1 MGGKYSSIH
10 FYSLPELTLGEGQGT
25 PWNADTPPS
34 CHHAAVPKANVKM
47 TTNAKQY
54 YTTENDTHYNTRTTS
69 MNSPNLAFMLRRQI
83 SQCLT
88 NLGIKWSAGNI
99 YRTFT
104 MSPVALHRTKNLVW
118 LLKTK
123 WTPHTLLRSTNQVIY
138 IRAPATVIFFFF
150 LKTWLFYEHKILKIG
165 TVEYWDRFPDIRNL
179 SVPYRFKREKVLHPQ
194 LLVFVWKI
202 YMYVK
207 TGLEKMIV
215 HEIAILNKK

>member
-1 MGGKYSSIH
+1 MISRKYLQNFHNVTGSS
-10 FYSLPELTLGEGQGT
+10 SQDKEPCLVTE
-25 PWNADTPPS
+25 D
-34 CHHAAVPKANVKM
+34 KM
-47 TTNAKQY
+47 DA
-54 YTTENDTHYNTRTTS
+54 TH
-69 MNSPNLAFMLRRQI
+69 L
-83 SQCLT
+83 
-88 NLGIKWSAGNI
+88 IKE
-99 YRTFT
+99 Y
-104 MSPVALHRTKNLVW
+104 
-118 LLKTK
+118 
-123 WTPHTLLRSTNQVIY
+123 NQVIY